1 MLLVLIV
8 LTIYRDK
15 FEKKISSSY
24 EPSKLHFG
32 RAILTPLVYVS
43 FTVMM
48 ILEQSMGSFLVATV
62 FQLGYFYFYYD
73 EAMLL
78 LMGTRPSEDQSIALF
93 TERGDINISV
103 TNFMA
108 VIGILFS
115 NIFKRNIKNIIFKTA
130 LRIWHIFLWWILVTM
145 ILEYIIKI

>member
-1 MLLVLIV
+1 MLGVHYILYFRMIAYKYTKNGLLLGLFPFGKKKSKSFIMLLVLII

-43 FTVMM
+43 FTLMM
-48 ILEQSMGSFLVATV
+48 ILEQSMGSFLVATL

-73 EAMLL
+73 EAILL
-78 LMGTRPSEDQSIALF
+78 LMGTRASED
-93 TERGDINISV
+93 
-103 TNFMA
+103 
-108 VIGILFS
+108 
-115 NIFKRNIKNIIFKTA
+115 
-130 LRIWHIFLWWILVTM
+130 
-145 ILEYIIKI
+145 

>member
-1 MLLVLIV
+1 
-8 LTIYRDK
+8 
-15 FEKKISSSY
+15 
-24 EPSKLHFG
+24 
-32 RAILTPLVYVS
+32 
-43 FTVMM
+43 
-48 ILEQSMGSFLVATV
+48 MGSFLVATV

-108 VIGILFS
+108 VIGMDAQI
-115 NIFKRNIKNIIFKTA
+115 KRKDVIPQTKIKCFGAGQAIREF
-130 LRIWHIFLWWILVTM
+130 V
-145 ILEYIIKI
+145 

>member
-108 VIGILFS
+108 VIGMDAQT
-115 NIFKRNIKNIIFKTA
+115 KRKDIIPQTKIKCFGAGQAIREF
-130 LRIWHIFLWWILVTM
+130 V
-145 ILEYIIKI
+145 